1 MTQATRLAARTP
13 LSRRNLLV
21 ASAAAAVA
29 APWRLASAAPIAG
42 GKTITLVVSYPAGG
56 GADLMA
62 RIIAPRLGEALGQN
76 VVVDNKP
83 GASGQLAA
91 SAVARAT
98 PDGATLLLD
107 ASSFAV
113 NPSLYPKLPYDSNKA
128 FVPLAVL
135 ATFPNVLVCHPGF
148 GVTSVKEVI
157 ARAKAKP
164 DDVAYASSGNGS
176 AQHLAGALFEER
188 TGVRLS
194 HIPYRGGGPAMND
207 VMGGQVPLFFANVA
221 SSLGHIQSG
230 KLKALAVTAPV
241 RARSLPDVPTMAE
254 AGVPN
259 YEVLEWN
266 PVLAP
271 AGIAADTR
279 AQLVAAIRKALADSE
294 VLGRIRA
301 LGGDVFSDP
310 TQASAG
316 KFILAQQAQ
325 WGKVIRER
333 KIVVG

>member
-1 MTQATRLAARTP
+1 M
-13 LSRRNLLV
+13 
-21 ASAAAAVA
+21 
-29 APWRLASAAPIAG
+29 
-42 GKTITLVVSYPAGG
+42 
-56 GADLMA
+56 
-62 RIIAPRLGEALGQN
+62 
-76 VVVDNKP
+76 
-83 GASGQLAA
+83 
-91 SAVARAT
+91 
-98 PDGATLLLD
+98 
-107 ASSFAV
+107 
-113 NPSLYPKLPYDSNKA
+113 
-128 FVPLAVL
+128 PLAVL

-148 GVTSVKEVI
+148 GVNSVKEVI

-164 DDVAYASSGNGS
+164 EDVAYASSGNGS

-221 SSLGHIQSG
+221 SSLGHIQAG
-230 KLKALAVTAPV
+230 KLRPLAVTSAV
-241 RARSLPDVPTMAE
+241 RARSLPDVPTMAQ
-254 AGVPN
+254 AGVAD

-271 AGIAADTR
+271 AGIAPEVRT
-279 AQLVAAIRKALADSE
+279 QLVNAIRKALADPE

-301 LGGDVFSDP
+301 LGGDAFPDA

-316 KFILAQQAQ
+316 KFIQAQQAQ

>member
-1 MTQATRLAARTP
+1 M
-13 LSRRNLLV
+13 
-21 ASAAAAVA
+21 
-29 APWRLASAAPIAG
+29 
-42 GKTITLVVSYPAGG
+42 
-56 GADLMA
+56 
-62 RIIAPRLGEALGQN
+62 
-76 VVVDNKP
+76 
-83 GASGQLAA
+83 
-91 SAVARAT
+91 
-98 PDGATLLLD
+98 
-107 ASSFAV
+107 
-113 NPSLYPKLPYDSNKA
+113 
-128 FVPLAVL
+128 
-135 ATFPNVLVCHPGF
+135 
-148 GVTSVKEVI
+148 
-157 ARAKAKP
+157 
-164 DDVAYASSGNGS
+164 AYASSGNGS

-207 VMGGQVPLFFANVA
+207 VMGGQVPLLFANVA